1 MRQAPSKVYLAHK
14 KCVTQPTKF
23 DATSNGKEF
32 FLLQSDILKTKLTA
46 LSFIPEMH
54 CGRGK
59 KYCIQHNN
67 PF

>member
-1 MRQAPSKVYLAHK
+1 MRDATA
-14 KCVTQPTKF
+14 KF

-32 FLLQSDILKTKLTA
+32 FLLQSDILKTQLTA